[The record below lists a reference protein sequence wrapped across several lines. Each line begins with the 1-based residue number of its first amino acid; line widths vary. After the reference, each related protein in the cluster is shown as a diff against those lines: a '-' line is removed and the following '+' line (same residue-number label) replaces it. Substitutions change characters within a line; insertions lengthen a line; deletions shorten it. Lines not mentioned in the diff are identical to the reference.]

1 MLLLFILYL
10 INYHKFSKRIGKS
23 LDLAKRQPKSDLETD
38 VFVCL
43 YNIFSAWH
51 MLLFQ
56 SIILYRRRRRS
67 PLYHISTVLREQ
79 HHIPRYLCTPTT
91 PPLLLART
99 NLPFFIYISHAWHTS
114 YTHMCVCV
122 CVHTTLGWMIRRFR
136 HFLNVMLI
144 YFPSVRFLFDF
155 SLNLGLRLRN
165 NKS

>member
-1 MLLLFILYL
+1 MLLLFILCL

-56 SIILYRRRRRS
+56 SIILYRHDDV
-67 PLYHISTVLREQ
+67 PLYIISQLEQ

-91 PPLLLART
+91 TRRLSCSRAPIC
-99 NLPFFIYISHAWHTS
+99 PFSYTYHTLGTLH
-114 YTHMCVCV
+114 THMCVCV
-122 CVHTTLGWMIRRFR
+122 CAYNAGMDDSTFSPFSECNANL
-136 HFLNVMLI
+136 
-144 YFPSVRFLFDF
+144 F
-155 SLNLGLRLRN
+155 SLREIPF
-165 NKS
+165 